1 MAVEKS
7 AGAVIYRVTED
18 GSLMYLLL
26 QPAPGKP
33 WGFPK
38 GKLDAGENERQAA
51 VREISEEAGLPAV
64 QLDPHFRHAVHY
76 TYRRGR
82 QLIKKDVT
90 YFLARAHTAD
100 VRISWEHVA
109 FRWATLDDALTLVAY
124 DNARDT
130 LHAADAFLHGGT
142 QAHEA

>member
-7 AGAVIYRVTED
+7 AGAVVYRKTED
-18 GSLMYLLL
+18 GKVMYLLL

-38 GKLDAGENERQAA
+38 GKIDAGETERQAA
-51 VREISEEAGLPAV
+51 VREISEEAGLPPV
-64 QLDPHFRHAVHY
+64 TLDPTFRHVVHY

-82 QLIKKDVT
+82 QMVKKDVV
-90 YFLARAHTAD
+90 YFLARTDTAEI
-100 VRISWEHVA
+100 RISWEHVA
-109 FRWATLDDALTLVAY
+109 FRWAALADALTLVAY

-130 LHAADAFLHGGT
+130 LRAADAFLHGTG
-142 QAHEA
+142 QAAEA